1 MRILISNDD
10 GIESEGLLTLA
21 ETLGKNGH
29 EVWVS
34 APDTER
40 SAFSHA
46 LTLREPVKFHKK
58 DTRIYSC
65 SGTPADCIFY
75 ALKGAVPVVPDVVIS
90 GINKGY
96 NVGTDIIYSGTFGAA
111 REAALHKVPAIAVS
125 AEGFEPPFPFA
136 EAAAFT
142 AEHLDRFIGLWNPDV
157 VININVPAS
166 PSGSW
171 EAAYPERRDYGDTIE
186 PFQVKKHEVFY
197 LLSGGNSTTAS
208 FTPNERSDMDV
219 LSRGHISVSPVQVHP
234 AVDRK
239 LYEQFVE
246 LHATAAGGIEE

>member
-10 GIESEGLLTLA
+10 GIDSDGLLILS
-21 ETLGKNGH
+21 ETLSLKGH
-29 EVWVS
+29 EVWIS

-46 LTLREPVKFHKK
+46 LTLREPVKFHKR
-58 DTRIYSC
+58 DTRTYSC

-75 ALKGAVPVVPDVVIS
+75 ALKGAVPVKPDVVIS

-111 REAALHKVPAIAVS
+111 REAALHKVPAIAIS

-136 EAAAFT
+136 EAAAFL
-142 AEHLDRFIGLWNPDV
+142 AEHLAAFLELWTPDV
-157 VININVPAS
+157 VININVPFS

-171 EAAYPERRDYGDTIE
+171 EAAYPEQRDYGDTIE
-186 PFQVKKHEVFY
+186 PFQVKKHEIYY
-197 LLSGGNSTTAS
+197 LLSGGNTTTSA
-208 FTPNERSDMDV
+208 FTPNDRSDMEV

-234 AVDRK
+234 SVDRDIYARFAG
-239 LYEQFVE
+239 LYET
-246 LHATAAGGIEE
+246 ATGGIEE